1 MTNPRLPRPLP
12 ALSFWAELGPAQ
24 LEDVSSRVCGARRGV
39 LGAGAHWT
47 TKQLLA
53 RWPAALPR
61 HRRREGPPPGVL
73 PAACLD
79 STQFRATLR
88 CYSSFLR
95 CGPLSGEG
103 PSDWRFRRFCFD
115 TSASPICTHQ
125 LCRCGLRVL
134 WVELE
139 LGCNLDTS
147 ILFRGRRRGT
157 CTRPRSSCALVGV
170 LPSCICS
177 LGTYARVHCR
187 RPRLRLLPVLRGPC
201 PRRGS
206 PGPLWACALLA
217 GREAQTSLTAHYPR
231 RPPELSPL
239 LGRA

>member
-1 MTNPRLPRPLP
+1 MTNPQLPRPLP
-12 ALSFWAELGPAQ
+12 ALSIWAELGPAQ
-24 LEDVSSRVCGARRGV
+24 PEDVSWRVCGVRHGV

-61 HRRREGPPPGVL
+61 HRRLEGPLPGVL

-79 STQFRATLR
+79 STQLRAVLR

-103 PSDWRFRRFCFD
+103 PSDWRFRRSYFG

-134 WVELE
+134 SVEPE
-139 LGCNLDTS
+139 LCCNLDTS
-147 ILFRGRRRGT
+147 ILFRGHRRGT
-157 CTRPRSSCALVGV
+157 CTHPQSSCALVDV
-170 LPSCICS
+170 LPSCIGI
-177 LGTYARVHCR
+177 LGTYARVRCR
-187 RPRLRLLPVLRGPC
+187 RPRLRLLPAQWGPC

-206 PGPLWACALLA
+206 L
-217 GREAQTSLTAHYPR
+217 R
-231 RPPELSPL
+231 
-239 LGRA
+239 